1 MKTKLSLYLLPV
13 LLVSFLLFG
22 YSTQNDP
29 NSDMSPSLTETGR
42 TLSLQLDTIPPVGF
56 PYATQF
62 NWNYSAIPGVNGGTV
77 GAMYFNG
84 KYYANRWNN
93 AVLYRYNPDGPGGGP
108 GTLADSI
115 SGYNG
120 GAGAI
125 RDLTSAP
132 DGSGTQYLWGG
143 SASTALYKMDAQG
156 TRIATF
162 THTGAAY
169 RTIAWDPNR
178 KGFWSSNFGDNIVCR
193 DTTGAIKRTITNTIA
208 GKYGMGFDS
217 TSSPDSAFLW
227 VWSQVTGGL
236 QNQLDKI
243 YLGTGLSVKTYLFN
257 TTAASVGIA
266 GGAEVVIKD
275 NKLMLL
281 LNYQNQATCGYVLKT
296 LGGGP
301 TTCAYTWATQV
312 SGTPNQFLTVST
324 VSDQIG
330 WAAGVGPTVVR
341 TVNGGTTWTAA
352 TGTGITG
359 DVYNIYAWSA
369 NDALCTTSPSATNIY
384 KTTNGGT
391 TWTQVFTQAGGFID
405 AIQMV
410 STTEGYAL
418 GDPVGGK
425 WTVLKTTDGGTTWAR
440 MATEPAQVGTEAGWN
455 NALQIIGTNMWFGT
469 NATKVYRST
478 DLGLTWTS
486 GATTGTVNTYAVHY
500 NTASVGLAAGTAMV
514 LSTNG
519 GTSYSAVTNPGTAG
533 NMNGL
538 EGAGSDWWSI
548 RSGNTIYRSTNGAAT
563 WTNAFVSGTAVF
575 QDLDFAITG
584 SNTCPSGW
592 AVGNAGVIAKMTGTP
607 TGVSTVSSEVPSS
620 FLLKQNY
627 PNPFNPTTNINFSL
641 PQTGLVTL
649 KVYDMSGKE
658 VAVLLNEVKSA
669 GSYIV
674 GFSAANLP
682 SGAYF
687 YRLSSG
693 NFVETKKM
701 MLVK

>member
-1 MKTKLSLYLLPV
+1 MKPKLLLYILPV
-13 LLVSFLLFG
+13 VLVSFLLFG
-22 YSTQNDP
+22 YSVQDNPNNDSAP
-29 NSDMSPSLTETGR
+29 TLTENSR

-56 PYATQF
+56 PYPTQF
-62 NWNYSAIPGVNGGTV
+62 NWNYSAIPGVNGGSV
-77 GAMYFNG
+77 GAIFFNG
-84 KYYANRWNN
+84 KYYMNRWNN

-120 GAGAI
+120 GTGAI

-143 SASTALYKMDAQG
+143 SASTALYKMDALG
-156 TRIATF
+156 TRLALY

-193 DTTGAIKRTITNTIA
+193 DTTGAIKRTITSTIA

-257 TTAASVGIA
+257 TTGASIGIA
-266 GGAEVVIKD
+266 GGAEVVVKD
-275 NKLMLL
+275 NKLLLL
-281 LNYQNQATCGYVLKT
+281 LNYQNQATCGYVLKN

-301 TTCAYTWATQV
+301 TTCNYNWTNQT
-312 SGTPNQFLTVST
+312 SGTPNQLLTVSA

-330 WAAGVGPTVVR
+330 WAAGVGPTVVK
-341 TVNGGTTWTAA
+341 TINGGISWSSA

-391 TWTQVFTQAGGFID
+391 TWTLVFTQAGGFID
-405 AIQMV
+405 AIQMIN
-410 STTEGYAL
+410 TTTGYAL

-425 WTVLKTTDGGTTWAR
+425 WTIVQTTNGGDNWAR
-440 MATEPAQVGTEAGWN
+440 IATEPAQVGTEAGWN
-455 NALQIIGTNMWFGT
+455 NALQIEGNNMWFGT

-486 GATTGTVNTYAVHY
+486 GATTGTANSYAVHY
-500 NTASVGLAAGTAMV
+500 NNPTTGLAGGTAMV

-519 GTSYSAVTNPGTAG
+519 GSSYSAVTNPGTTG

-538 EGAGSDWWSI
+538 EGTGADWWAI
-548 RSGNTIYRSTNGAAT
+548 RSGNTIYRSTNGAAN
-563 WTNAFVSGTAVF
+563 WTNAHVAGTAVF
-575 QDLDFAITG
+575 QDIDFVVG
-584 SNTCPSGW
+584 NGNCPDGW
-592 AVGNAGVIAKMTGTP
+592 AVGNAGAISRMSGEP
-607 TGVSTVSSEVPSS
+607 TGISTVSSEVPSS
-620 FLLKQNY
+620 YLLKQNY

-641 PQTGLVTL
+641 PKSGLVTL
-649 KVYDMSGKE
+649 KIYDISGRE

-669 GSYIV
+669 GSYLV
-674 GFSAANLP
+674 GFNAAGLP

-687 YRLSSG
+687 YRLTSG
-693 NFVETKKM
+693 NFSETKKM
-701 MLVK
+701 MLIK

>member
-1 MKTKLSLYLLPV
+1 MRSRLLLYVLPV
-13 LLVSFLLFG
+13 VLVSLFLFG
-22 YSTQNDP
+22 YSVQDNPNND
-29 NSDMSPSLTETGR
+29 MAPSLTENSK
-42 TLSLQLDTIPPVGF
+42 TLSLQLDTIPPAGF

-62 NWNYSAIPGVNGGTV
+62 NWNYSAIGGVNGGTV
-77 GAMYFNG
+77 GATYFNG
-84 KYYANRWNN
+84 KYYLNRWNN
-93 AVLYRYNPDGPGGGP
+93 AVLYRYNANGPGGGP

-125 RDLTSAP
+125 RDMTVAP
-132 DGSGTQYLWGG
+132 DGSGRLYLWGG
-143 SASTALYKMDAQG
+143 SASTALYKMDSLG
-156 TRIATF
+156 TRLATF

-169 RTIAWDPNR
+169 RAVTWDPNR
-178 KGFWSSNFGDNIVCR
+178 KGFWSSNFSDNIVCR
-193 DTTGAIKRTITNTIA
+193 DTNGTIIRTITNTLA

-266 GGAEVVIKD
+266 GGAEVFVQD
-275 NKLMLL
+275 NKLILA
-281 LNYQNQATCGYVLKT
+281 LNYQNQATCGYKLKDI
-296 LGGGP
+296 GGGGGSC
-301 TTCAYTWATQV
+301 TYNWSTQT
-312 SGTPNQFLTVST
+312 SGTPNQLLTVSA

-341 TVNGGTTWTAA
+341 TTNGGTSWTAA

-369 NDALCTTSPSATNIY
+369 NDALCTTSPSATFIY

-391 TWTQVFTQAGGFID
+391 TWTQVYTLAGGFID

-410 STTEGYAL
+410 SPTEGYAL

-425 WTVLKTTDGGTTWAR
+425 WTVVKTTDGGNTWAR

-455 NALQIIGTNMWFGT
+455 NSFQIVGTNMWFGT
-469 NATKVYRST
+469 NNTKVYRST

-486 GATTGTVNTYAVHY
+486 GATTGTVNTYGVHY
-500 NTASVGLAAGTAMV
+500 NNATTGLAGGTAMV

-519 GTSYSAVTNPGTAG
+519 GTSYSSVTAPGTAG
-533 NMNGL
+533 NLNGI
-538 EGAGSDWWSI
+538 EGNGSDWWAI
-548 RSGNTIYRSTNGAAT
+548 RSGNTIYRSTNGAAS

-575 QDLDFAITG
+575 QDIDFATAGTG
-584 SNTCPSGW
+584 CSNGW
-592 AVGNAGVIAKMTGTP
+592 AVGNAGVIAKMTGTLV
-607 TGVSTVSSEVPSS
+607 GVTTTSSEVPSS
-620 FLLKQNY
+620 YLLKQNY
-627 PNPFNPTTNINFSL
+627 PNPFNPTTNITFAL
-641 PQTGLVTL
+641 PKAGDVTL

-658 VAVLLNEVKSA
+658 VAVLVNEFKNA
-669 GSYIV
+669 GSYLV
-674 GFSAANLP
+674 GFNAANLP

-687 YRLSSG
+687 YRIVSG
-693 NFVETKKM
+693 GFVETKKM